1 MFWGLFF
8 LALQF
13 TTSLSSEC
21 VCTTVPCPV
30 EGNNTVIM
38 GNGNANIEY
47 VYAIHNNHEVV
58 ISASGT
64 ISPGSLDHG
73 TETTS
78 CTQKYSRMLEDDGN
92 QNCDAGHILANRLG
106 GYGNTPINIFPQN
119 ASSNRGPYAQFEG
132 NIYDCMKTGA
142 SIGYLSWVF
151 YYESVDHTQP
161 YSVLYNA
168 NFEGGTCKSLRS
180 QFENS

>member
-73 TETTS
+73 TETS
-78 CTQKYSRMLEDDGN
+78 HAHK
-92 QNCDAGHILANRLG
+92 
-106 GYGNTPINIFPQN
+106 NIPVCSKMMEIKIAMPDIF
-119 ASSNRGPYAQFEG
+119 
-132 NIYDCMKTGA
+132 
-142 SIGYLSWVF
+142 
-151 YYESVDHTQP
+151 
-161 YSVLYNA
+161 
-168 NFEGGTCKSLRS
+168 
-180 QFENS
+180 